1 MLSTDDRKAALKT
14 FVDDLEGDER
24 LKALDRSF
32 LTTYKT
38 ALDSGTTRNQDLQLI
53 GVFERFMVRVMKNR

>member
-38 ALDSGTTRNQDLQLI
+38 ALDSGTSRRQDRQFMGI
-53 GVFERFMVRVMKNR
+53 MRRFFSKIRY